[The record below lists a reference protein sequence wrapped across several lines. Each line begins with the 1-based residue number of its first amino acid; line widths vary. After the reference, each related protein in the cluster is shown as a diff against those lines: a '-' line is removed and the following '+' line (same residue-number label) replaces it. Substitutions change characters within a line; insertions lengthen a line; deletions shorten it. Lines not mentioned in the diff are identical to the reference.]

1 MTMFTEIVDA
11 PLDPVALDTLARTIW
26 GEARGEGALGMQA
39 VAAVVMNRVRSGR
52 FGPDATIV
60 CRARRQFSCW
70 NDGDP
75 NREKLLSAGDTDP
88 RFRAALRIAR
98 RALAG
103 LGDDPTQGSTHYDA
117 RYVNPRRARGRAP
130 AAEIGRHVFYNDVE

>member
-1 MTMFTEIVDA
+1 MTMFTEIVDVA
-11 PLDPVALDTLARTIW
+11 VDAAALDTMARTLW

-39 VAAVVMNRVRSGR
+39 VAAVIVNRVRSRR
-52 FGPDATIV
+52 FGPDAIAV

-70 NDGDP
+70 NEGDS
-75 NREKLLSAGDTDP
+75 NRALLIAVGDTDP

-103 LGDDPTQGSTHYDA
+103 LADDPTRGSTHYHA
-117 RYVNPRRARGRAP
+117 RYVNPRWARGKAP